1 MWNFILALHSVS
13 WRALPCPRT
22 WLAKRHD
29 LSCQPSLCWTAME
42 STAPRA
48 STWRQRKQEFAP
60 LWARKSPWK
69 VAEHAKGLVCLTGG
83 EEGILAASLAQG
95 GSEKA
100 RRDIEKLLTIFGKR
114 NVYVEVQRHFDPAE
128 ETRNQ
133 AAVCLAEGLHLPLL
147 ATNGV

>member
-48 STWRQRKQEFAP
+48 STWRPRKQVGAEISVEGCGTQAGMP
-60 LWARKSPWK
+60 SWMPNKIPSRPVRLALLAKNRTGYQNLCRLMTRYKLREK
-69 VAEHAKGLVCLTGG
+69 EKGTGAATLEEVAERAKGLVCLTGG
-83 EEGILAASLAQG
+83 
-95 GSEKA
+95 
-100 RRDIEKLLTIFGKR
+100 
-114 NVYVEVQRHFDPAE
+114 
-128 ETRNQ
+128 
-133 AAVCLAEGLHLPLL
+133 
-147 ATNGV
+147 